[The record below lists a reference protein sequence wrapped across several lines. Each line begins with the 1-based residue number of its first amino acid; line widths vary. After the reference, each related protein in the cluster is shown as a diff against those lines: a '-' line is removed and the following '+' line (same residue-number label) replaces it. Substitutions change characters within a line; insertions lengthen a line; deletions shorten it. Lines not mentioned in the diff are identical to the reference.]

1 MPLARERRK
10 LAAIVAADVVGYSR
24 LMGRDESGTLARLR
38 RNRSERLE
46 PVLTKYGGRLVKL
59 TGDGALVEFASAV
72 DALSAAIEFQQA
84 MAEANRDQPADTA
97 LVFRMGLHVGDLIV
111 DGEDLYGDSVNIAAR
126 LEAEAPP
133 GGIIVSRAVREAV
146 YGRLSA
152 KLHALG
158 ELTLKNIERPVRA
171 FRVDWD
177 AADWPAG
184 TPVSTAP
191 ESALLTTAAP
201 AKSGPPRLSI
211 VVLPLANLGGDPE
224 QEYFVDGVTESLTT
238 DLSRMSGMLVIGCNT
253 AFTYKGKHVDLKQV
267 GHELGV
273 SYVLEGSVQ
282 RGGSRMRV
290 NAQLIDA
297 ATGNHLWAERFDK
310 PLADLFDMQDEI
322 VARLASQLGTQLITA
337 EARRAERA
345 PNPGSLD
352 LYFQGRGCVAK
363 GNTPEFLSQASE
375 YFERALTIDAA
386 NIDALV
392 WKAYV
397 ETRWVSL
404 YVADNPAARIEAAEA
419 ALTKALSVAPDHAM
433 AHYALGFLQILSK
446 RALQGIAECERALA
460 LDRNLNIAHVAIGV
474 AKYFIG
480 RSEETEA
487 HVEEALRLSPRDN
500 SAYLWLSTSG
510 YAKLF
515 LGRYEE
521 AVTHL
526 RNALEINRNHP
537 FAHFALAATLAE
549 LDRLDEARSAVQAGL
564 ALTPTFTISGFLART
579 PSDNPTYLAQRDRT
593 VEGMRKAGIPE

>member
-1 MPLARERRK
+1 LAREQRR

-38 RNRSERLE
+38 KNRSEHLD
-46 PVLTKYGGRLVKL
+46 PVLAKYGGRLVKL
-59 TGDGALVEFASAV
+59 AGDGALIEFASAV

-84 MAEANRDQPADTA
+84 MAEANRDEPAETA

-111 DGEDLYGDSVNIAAR
+111 DGNDLYGDGVNIAAR

-146 YGRLSA
+146 DGRLRA
-152 KLHALG
+152 TLHALG

-171 FRVDWD
+171 FRVNWD
-177 AADWPAG
+177 EEDWPVD
-184 TPVSTAP
+184 TPEPSR
-191 ESALLTTAAP
+191 TTEPLKEAEL

-211 VVLPLANLGGDPE
+211 VVLPFANLGGDPD
-224 QEYFVDGVTESLTT
+224 QGYFVDGVTESLTT

-282 RGGSRMRV
+282 RGGNRMRV

-297 ATGNHLWAERFDK
+297 TTGNHLWAERFDK

-322 VARLASQLGTQLITA
+322 VARLASQLGTQLITT
-337 EARRAERA
+337 EARRAERS

-363 GNTPEFLSQASE
+363 GNTPEILKQASE
-375 YFERALTIDAA
+375 YFERALTFDAA
-386 NIDALV
+386 NIDALI
-392 WKAYV
+392 WKAHV
-397 ETRWVSL
+397 ETRLVSL
-404 YVADNPAARIEAAEA
+404 YVADNPAVRMAAAEA
-419 ALTKALSVAPDHAM
+419 ALAKALSLAPDHAM
-433 AHYALGFLQILSK
+433 AHYALGFLHILSK
-446 RALQGIAECERALA
+446 RALQGVAECERALA

-474 AKYFIG
+474 AKYFLG

-487 HVEEALRLSPRDN
+487 HVQEALRLSPRDN
-500 SAYLWLSTSG
+500 GAYLWLSTSG
-510 YAKLF
+510 YAQLF
-515 LGRYEE
+515 LGRHEE

-537 FAHFALAATLAE
+537 FAHFALAAALAE
-549 LDRLDEARSAVQAGL
+549 LDRLDEARAAVHAGL
-564 ALTPTFTISGFLART
+564 GLTPTFTISGFLAQV

-593 VEGMRKAGIPE
+593 AEGMRKAGVPE